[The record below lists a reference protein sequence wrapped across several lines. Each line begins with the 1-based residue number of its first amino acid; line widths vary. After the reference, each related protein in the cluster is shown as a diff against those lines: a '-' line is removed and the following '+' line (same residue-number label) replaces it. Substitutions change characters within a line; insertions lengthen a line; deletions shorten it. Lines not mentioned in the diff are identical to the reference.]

1 MPISTDLSVSPYFD
15 DFDVTKDFNKILFRP
30 GVAVQARELNQ
41 LQTILQ
47 KQIERFG
54 DNIFKKGT
62 IIDGCQITLKDS
74 YPYIKLK
81 DNQTDGAPVNVNQL
95 VGYYVKDT
103 ANVAPLIAT
112 IENVEDGFEAQS
124 PDLKTIFVRYLN
136 SGYAN
141 VAGVETL
148 RSTFIANDSL
158 TVYNPAQPIEKITIV
173 DGQAGFSNTDSV
185 VILSAIAIQNSTNG
199 TTFTNNFYVD
209 DYVDD
214 GVDGVAN
221 VQIVAVDTTSNSEA
235 VILRIKPRAIDLKA
249 ANADLWT
256 LGVDTE
262 IQSSNATPSDV
273 AKIVG
278 LVGSGATAVQRT
290 NTLDG
295 AINTITVT
303 NGGSGYYVLPTVSI
317 ASPGATTNQIAN
329 TALTPQTELTTVSIA
344 NSTFSPVGT
353 GYAVT
358 IGDGV
363 IYQKGYFSRVAQQT
377 KVVEK
382 YSNTGFTKAVGYDTT
397 ETIVTST
404 QDTSLLDNATGQPN
418 ATAPGANRLQ
428 MTPVISVK
436 TKAEADDDTDFFSIV
451 EFNNGVPYKQNPR
464 TVYNV
469 IDDELARRTFEESGN
484 YVIDPFLLT
493 TRNASAFA
501 SEATKFRIQ
510 IDPGKGYISGKRL
523 ETVGYYEQEVDKGTD
538 TFTANNLVVSLD
550 YGNYIRVNEV
560 GGRFDFKAGDIVD
573 LYPTAGDY
581 ISGGSW
587 TAAPS
592 SAGLGTALGTARIRS
607 MILETGIPGTASAI
621 YRIYLFDI
629 NLATARN
636 FTLIRSIF
644 YNGTRK
650 GIADAVLEGGVA
662 VLKDS
667 GYDKLLYYAGS
678 PAVKNGNNFSYIY
691 RTTDT
696 ANNYQLI
703 NAGTIEIPATGG
715 ETFPYTAS
723 GTLSPSQE
731 TDIFIAPVAN
741 ARSTNTSGTVTCT
754 GTTTLTGTSTSFT
767 SEYEAGDFI
776 IIDPGS
782 GAHTRQV
789 TTVVNNTVMILANN
803 GPSVSANTIAT
814 FFPANVPISLRGDRS
829 ANVNSTADTL
839 TIDLGVSIVSNVY
852 IDVAYNLRTSTVTSV
867 AKTPVRDRYVRL
879 QLSNNA
885 TTNTGPWALGVG
897 DVFRLKSVHLASN
910 NTFDTST
917 GTDITEEFYIDH
929 NQNENYYGMSYLYRR
944 GDANTAITT
953 SNFLLVK
960 FDYFTH
966 SGEGLKAAGNT
977 YPINDGLVLA
987 SSTSTINTLE
997 IPEVYGTRGD
1007 YYDLRDHFDFRPLVA
1022 ANVAPAVTAD
1032 ASTPINPEEQSNTNM
1047 FSATAKKFPAP
1058 SAELTG
1064 VVEYYQG
1071 RSDLVVLDANTDFRI
1086 LKGEPGTYEPP
1097 IAPDGTLTIQQLV
1110 IPPYPSI
1117 PQNYSAQTVAFIDR
1131 SISNEIFSNKRINDY
1146 TITTPIDRNQVA
1158 RLQPRGYTMV
1168 DIGNLE
1174 KRIASLE
1181 YYTQFTLLEALTQ
1194 KRTIPSSANAALERF
1209 KFGFFV
1215 DSFDNYNLSERDNPV
1230 YTAQIV
1236 DGMLTAKVEEVNI
1249 PLIANTEARIPSIEY
1264 SFISQP
1270 NATDVT
1276 ATGNTSTTTQTVCIV
1291 QNNRTRSRSDNGSV
1305 WEEFFYTFSNSG
1317 GSVEFYLNSR
1327 DNNMAMAVYQSS
1339 TPGLFTGSPIT
1350 TSASA
1355 AAITSTD
1362 IYSKS
1367 LSSLNGGRK
1376 IEHPG
1381 SLTRKGYGPVGGF
1394 LEDQFK
1400 MTWTHNPENGIYYKI
1415 RVYKGKDHGAQ
1426 NNGNEGTFGYKLCY
1440 PADVVTNTSANTYTV
1455 GSQYITPQYNGIVV
1469 SPSAVSLQKTISEV
1483 PPPSAGPMT
1492 QDTTRGALGGGGG
1505 HGGGGATGVVGRI
1518 GSRSQQLV

>member
-62 IIDGCQITLKDS
+62 IIDGCQITLKDA
-74 YPYIKLK
+74 YPYVKLK

-95 VGYYVKDT
+95 VGYYVRDT
-103 ANVAPLIAT
+103 ANVSPLIAVV
-112 IENVEDGFEAQS
+112 ENVEDGFEAQS
-124 PDLKTIFVRYLN
+124 PDLKTLFVRYVN

-141 VAGVETL
+141 VGGTSTI
-148 RSTFIANDSL
+148 RSVFVANDNL
-158 TVYNPAQPIEKITIV
+158 TVYDPSNPIEKVTV
-173 DGQAGFSNTDSV
+173 TDGQSGFSNTDSI

-199 TTFTNNFYVD
+199 TTFANNFYVD
-209 DYVDD
+209 DHVGD
-214 GVDGVAN
+214 GTAN
-221 VQIVAVDTTSNSEA
+221 VKIVAVDTASNSEA

-249 ANADLWT
+249 ANSDLWT
-256 LGVDTE
+256 LGIDDQ
-262 IQSSNATPSDV
+262 IQSTNAAPSDV
-273 AKIVG
+273 AKVVG
-278 LVGSGATAVQRT
+278 IVGSGARAVHRT

-295 AINTITVT
+295 AINTITIT
-303 NGGSGYYVLPTVSI
+303 SGGSGYYVLPTVSV
-317 ASPGATTNQIAN
+317 SSVGATTNQIAN
-329 TALTPQTELTTVSIA
+329 TVLTPQTELTTVSIA
-344 NSTFSPVGT
+344 NSSFSPVGS

-358 IGDGV
+358 IGDGIV
-363 IYQKGYFSRVAQQT
+363 YQKGYFSRVAQQT

-382 YSNTGFTKAVGYDTT
+382 YSNTGFTKAVGFDTT
-397 ETIVTST
+397 ETIVSST

-469 IDDELARRTFEESGN
+469 IDDEIARRTFEESGN

-493 TRNASAFA
+493 TKAPSSFA
-501 SEATKFRIQ
+501 TEATKFNIS
-510 IDPGKGYISGKRL
+510 IDPGKGYINGKRV
-523 ETVGYYEQEVDKGTD
+523 ETVRYFEQEVDKGID
-538 TFTANNLVVSLD
+538 TFVANNLNVSLD

-573 LYPTAGDY
+573 LYPNAGDF

-587 TAAPS
+587 TTAPS
-592 SAGLGTALGTARIRS
+592 SAGLGTSLGTARIRS
-607 MILETGIPGTASAI
+607 MILESGVPGTASAV
-621 YRIYLFDI
+621 YRLYLFDI

-650 GIADAVLEGGVA
+650 GIADAVLENNEA

-696 ANNYQLI
+696 ANSYQLI
-703 NAGTIEIPATGG
+703 NAGTITISSTGG
-715 ETFPYTAS
+715 ETFPYTA
-723 GTLSPSQE
+723 GATLAPSQE
-731 TDIFIAPVAN
+731 TDLVVVPVTN

-754 GTTTLTGTSTSFT
+754 GNTTLTGTSTSFT
-767 SEYEAGDFI
+767 TEYEAGDFV
-776 IIDPGS
+776 IIDPAT

-789 TTVVNNTVMILANN
+789 VSVVNNTVMILANN

-814 FFPANVPISLRGDRS
+814 FFPAHVPISLRGSRS
-829 ANVNSTADTL
+829 ANLNATANTL
-839 TIDLGVSIVSNVY
+839 TIDIGTSIVTNTYV
-852 IDVAYNLRTSTVTSV
+852 DVAYNLRTSNTTPV
-867 AKTPVRDRYVRL
+867 AKTVVRDRFIRL

-897 DVFRLKSVHLASN
+897 DVFRLKGVFKGSN
-910 NTFDTST
+910 NSFDTAT
-917 GTDITEEFYIDH
+917 GTDVSEEYYIDH

-944 GDANTAITT
+944 NDANTAITT
-953 SNFLLVK
+953 SDFLLVK

-966 SGEGLKAAGNT
+966 SGEGLKAAGANSGT
-977 YPINDGLVLA
+977 YPVNDSLVLA
-987 SSTSTINTLE
+987 SSTTTINTLE
-997 IPEVYGTRGD
+997 IPEVQGTRGD

-1022 ANVAPAVTAD
+1022 ANVAPAVTAN
-1032 ASTPINPEEQSNTNM
+1032 STTPINPQEQSNANM

-1064 VVEYYQG
+1064 IVEYYRG
-1071 RSDLVVLDANTDFRI
+1071 RTDLVVIDANTDFRVFR
-1086 LKGEPGTYEPP
+1086 GTPGTYEAPAAPP
-1097 IAPDGTLTIQQLV
+1097 GTLTIQQLV
-1110 IPPYPSI
+1110 IPPYPSL
-1117 PQNYSAQTVAFIDR
+1117 PQNHSAQTVTFMDR
-1131 SISNEIFSNKRINDY
+1131 SISNEIFADRRINEY
-1146 TITTPIDRNQVA
+1146 SITTPITQGEIS

-1168 DIGNLE
+1168 DIGDLE

-1181 YYTQFTLLEALTQ
+1181 YYTQFTLREALTQ
-1194 KRTIPSSANAALERF
+1194 KKTIPSSANAALERF

-1215 DSFDNYNLSERDNPV
+1215 DAFDNYQLSERSSPG
-1230 YTAQIV
+1230 YSAQII
-1236 DGMLTAKVEEVNI
+1236 DGVLTAKVEETNI
-1249 PLIANTEARIPSIEY
+1249 PVIGNTDPTIPAIEY

-1276 ATGNTSTTTQTVCIV
+1276 SNVTTTATQTVSVI
-1291 QNNRTRSRSDNGSV
+1291 QNNRTRNRSDSGNV
-1305 WEEFFYTFSNSG
+1305 WEEFFYTFSATSG
-1317 GSVEFYLNSR
+1317 GTVEFYLNSR

-1339 TPGLFTGSPIT
+1339 TPGVFTGSPIA
-1350 TSASA
+1350 TSAGA
-1355 AAITSTD
+1355 AAITTAD
-1362 IYSKS
+1362 IFSKG
-1367 LSSLNGGRK
+1367 LAVLNGGRK

-1381 SLTRKGYGPVGGF
+1381 SLERKGYGPVGGF

-1400 MTWTHNPENGIYYKI
+1400 MTWTHNPESGIYYKI

-1426 NNGNEGTFGYKLCY
+1426 NNGNEGTFGYKLFY
-1440 PADVVTNTSANTYTV
+1440 PADVVTNTSANTYIV
-1455 GSQYITPQYNGIVV
+1455 GSQYTTPVYNGVV
-1469 SPSAVSLQKTISEV
+1469 ASAPPVSIQKTISQL
-1483 PPPSAGPMT
+1483 PPVSAGPVT
-1492 QDTTRGALGGGGG
+1492 SGGGGG
-1505 HGGGGATGVVGRI
+1505 GGAAGGGPTGYSG
-1518 GSRSQQLV
+1518 GGQTLKNLKHLV